1 MESQTTM
8 NPLQSALIAVQLCN
22 VAADHHPVQNIG
34 KLVPGWKI
42 VWSSGDTTDPNYSF
56 VATNTTE
63 DVYVLTIR
71 GSVAADKFFTDW
83 DGFVDWIVEDLDE
96 ALAYWPF
103 ASAKK
108 MPCVSAG
115 AYVAFTSM
123 LMAKNALGA
132 NEPLLDFLLAKAVGG
147 DKQLIITGHSL
158 GGNIANVYASYYLE
172 MLKQKSIS
180 TGNVYLYTF
189 AAPASGNS
197 DFVDDLQNKVQI
209 GYHYQN
215 TNDAV
220 PNFPVAQGL
229 VDTSNFYEPNT
240 PDAAA
245 IIVKFKDGQATLQ
258 QVYLLLADLFTPF
271 DYQQPKKNYVKFTTD
286 LDLKYKANTIE
297 DWLQQAAIQHQLFNY
312 AGYFGITLPPVNQ
325 TTQAA
330 EMAL

>member
-34 KLVPGWKI
+34 NLVPGWKI
-42 VWSSGDTTDPNYSF
+42 VWSSGQTTDPNYSF

-63 DVYVLTIR
+63 DVYVLTTR
-71 GSVAADKFFTDW
+71 GSVAADKFYSDW
-83 DGFVDWIVEDLDE
+83 DGFVDWIIEDLDE

-132 NEPLLDFLLAKAVGG
+132 GESLLDFLLAKAVGRG
-147 DKQLIITGHSL
+147 KQLIITGHSL
-158 GGNIANVYASYYLE
+158 GGNIANVYASYYVETLR
-172 MLKQKSIS
+172 QKSIPAD
-180 TGNVYLYTF
+180 NVSLFTF

-197 DFVDDLQNKVQI
+197 DFVDDLDSKVYVA
-209 GYHYQN
+209 YHYQN

-229 VDTSNFYEPNT
+229 VDTSKFYEPNT
-240 PDAAA
+240 PDAANV
-245 IIVKFKDGQATLQ
+245 IVKFKDQQATLQ
-258 QVYLLLADLFTPF
+258 EVYLILADIFTPF
-271 DYQQPKKNYVKFTTD
+271 DYQQPKKNYVKFTAD
-286 LDLKYKANTIE
+286 LDLKFKANNI
-297 DWLQQAAIQHQLFNY
+297 DSWLQQAGIQHQLFVY
-312 AGYFGITLPPVNQ
+312 AGYFGIKLPPINKE
-325 TTQAA
+325 TPIA
-330 EMAL
+330 EMAV